1 MELMLLAQFESAPA
15 HCCDESVGSVEWE
28 AGSDSEG
35 EGGGCIADWD
45 PKVFLA
51 ETVRKRERLQR
62 ANEQARAAAAA
73 AVVRQEEKAQRAA
86 AVAVVASAAA
96 AQTAA
101 GIAACAAGAAAIAAR
116 EAEQASVVATANM
129 TRLSS
134 EAAARAAERAKRR
147 SAESAAPVLEAA
159 KEQARRERELEKLR
173 EWRRADRE
181 KGLRVVAPASLAAT
195 SALVAKAVTR
205 RSSMRTAEAA
215 HTAASARTRT
225 HIPRRKFV
233 KKPKKAAK
241 KAKAATVTPEHPARC
256 VGTAVSHSEL
266 SGMMSHLKS
275 QLTLLE
281 SQKLARATSSGS
293 GMLRAA
299 HVHDE
304 TAKNELYLS
313 DAEGEGDG

>member
-1 MELMLLAQFESAPA
+1 
-15 HCCDESVGSVEWE
+15 
-28 AGSDSEG
+28 
-35 EGGGCIADWD
+35 
-45 PKVFLA
+45 
-51 ETVRKRERLQR
+51 VRK
-62 ANEQARAAAAA
+62 RAAAAA

-86 AVAVVASAAA
+86 ALAVAASAAA

-116 EAEQASVVATANM
+116 EAEQV
-129 TRLSS
+129 TRCLLSS

-147 SAESAAPVLEAA
+147 SAESAAPALEAA
-159 KEQARRERELEKLR
+159 KEQARREKELEKLR

-181 KGLRVVAPASLAAT
+181 KGLRVVAPAPLAAT
-195 SALVAKAVTR
+195 SALVAKAITR
-205 RSSMRTAEAA
+205 RSLMRTAEAA
-215 HTAASARTRT
+215 HTTGSARTRT
-225 HIPRRKFV
+225 HLPRRKFV

-241 KAKAATVTPEHPARC
+241 KAKAKVPPVPARC
-256 VGTAVSHSEL
+256 VGTTVSHSEL

-281 SQKLARATSSGS
+281 SQKLARATSSGI

-304 TAKNELYLS
+304 TAKNEF
-313 DAEGEGDG
+313 D